1 MKNMDTVDLKA
12 ELSVMTMMLLICHLS
27 TGVEEVH
34 GVEEEEVEEAVRRV
48 LVPRDQANNV
58 ACSRESSSRESCE
71 LEKLLRWFP
80 ERLRGQQY
88 RRSIP
93 CRYSIHIILTNI
105 SHDTQ

>member
-12 ELSVMTMMLLICHLS
+12 ELSEMMMMLLICHLS
-27 TGVEEVH
+27 TDVEEVH
-34 GVEEEEVEEAVRRV
+34 GVEEVEVEEVVRRV

-58 ACSRESSSRESCE
+58 ACSRESSNGESSE
-71 LEKLLRWFP
+71 LEELLRWFL

-93 CRYSIHIILTNI
+93 LQIFNTYNFNKYFV
-105 SHDTQ
+105 